1 MGCKVMSEIKTP
13 LENYVIRALRLFMV
27 GKGTEEYQRAI
38 HLILDGVVDDV
49 DDDEYETGKGI
60 IAKWCGV

>member
-49 DDDEYETGKGI
+49 DDDEYETG
-60 IAKWCGV
+60 